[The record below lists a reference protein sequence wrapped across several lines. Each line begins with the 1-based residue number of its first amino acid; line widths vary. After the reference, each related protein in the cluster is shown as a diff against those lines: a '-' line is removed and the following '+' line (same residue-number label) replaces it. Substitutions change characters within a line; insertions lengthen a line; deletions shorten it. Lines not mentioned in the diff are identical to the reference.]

1 MTSTEIYDV
10 NSAFLYVFIIL
21 LPPEVCD
28 VIDVWVQVV
37 GDSSWRVLE
46 RLVAL
51 PTRQEVHPSGT
62 VMRILV
68 KPVVFKVKIE
78 QIFDPP
84 NAEVAS

>member
-1 MTSTEIYDV
+1 M
-10 NSAFLYVFIIL
+10 
-21 LPPEVCD
+21 
-28 VIDVWVQVV
+28 V

-51 PTRQEVHPSGT
+51 PTRQEAHPSGT
-62 VMRILV
+62 VMRILF